1 MAEKAENMY
10 EWPDS
15 EGKQV
20 LCHSA
25 HAKRVTSMTLDHTA
39 RTYPCRHSGQQK
51 SHCAAADATAAVITL
66 NNAKIHVENA

>member
-51 SHCAAADATAAVITL
+51 EPLRGC
-66 NNAKIHVENA
+66 

>member
-25 HAKRVTSMTLDHTA
+25 HAKRVTSMTLDHTT
-39 RTYPCRHSGQQK
+39 RTYPCRQPQTYGFSFHFEQCKNTGK
-51 SHCAAADATAAVITL
+51 MH
-66 NNAKIHVENA
+66 KIC